1 MLIFQIAVGSFIG
14 VSAAVGFI
22 MGIEAGVEHFKNK
35 KDADLCRILLSERL

>member
-22 MGIEAGVEHFKNK
+22 MGIEAIVERSKKK
-35 KDADLCRILLSERL
+35 KDGK